1 MDRAMDHMSN
11 HTDQAIEETV
21 ANPTAD
27 RADTWTNR
35 RASEQAVRA
44 MKAAKVSGRRRRID
58 PATCERDYTD
68 NELEFMMAMHEYKR
82 SSGRMFPTWSEA
94 LEVLESL
101 GYQKVSKT
109 NLDYPPVRALVG
121 S

>member
-1 MDRAMDHMSN
+1 M
-11 HTDQAIEETV
+11 TPQTEQGIEETV
-21 ANPTAD
+21 ATPTAD
-27 RADTWTNR
+27 RAEAWTDR
-35 RASEQAVRA
+35 RASERAVRA
-44 MKAAKVSGRRRRID
+44 MNAAKVSGRRRRID

-68 NELEFMMAMHEYKR
+68 DELEFMMAMHEYKR

-109 NLDYPPVRALVG
+109 NLGYPPVRALAG